1 MFQDATC
8 QSIFLPPLREV
19 ILGTQHTLRDSK
31 QDPAIY
37 RSLCRALDRNVLTV
51 DVSDEFGRT
60 PLWWAVER
68 GQEAVVRLLAMAR
81 GG

>member
-1 MFQDATC
+1 M
-8 QSIFLPPLREV
+8 
-19 ILGTQHTLRDSK
+19 GTQHTLRDSK
-31 QDPAIY
+31 QDLPIY
-37 RSLCRALDRNVLTV
+37 RSLCQTLDRNVLTI

-60 PLWWAVER
+60 PLWWAVKR